1 MKRHINSL
9 FGIVVMIAFIIS
21 TQSFGQDSNTT
32 AQHQHKMKKECCKE
46 KGNADKSKECCK
58 GKMESKENAKSSCN
72 EKKDSKECCKGKM
85 ESKGNSNEYKEENHK
100 EMGSSASLEEMD
112 KNKDGKLFQCSM
124 CPDQISDKAGS
135 CKECGMELKEV
146 KIEDIKKHMQKK

>member
-1 MKRHINSL
+1 MKKHINSF

-21 TQSFGQDSNTT
+21 TQSFGQDSNKT
-32 AQHQHKMKKECCKE
+32 AQHEHKMKKECCKE
-46 KGNADKSKECCK
+46 KGNADKSKECC
-58 GKMESKENAKSSCN
+58 N
-72 EKKDSKECCKGKM
+72 GKM
-85 ESKGNSNEYKEENHK
+85 ESKGNANECKEESHK

-124 CPDQISDKAGS
+124 CPDQISDKAGN

>member
-1 MKRHINSL
+1 MKKHINSFL
-9 FGIVVMIAFIIS
+9 GVVVIIAFIIS
-21 TQSFGQDSNTT
+21 TQSFGQDSKKTD
-32 AQHQHKMKKECCKE
+32 QHQHKMKKECCKE

-58 GKMESKENAKSSCN
+58 GKM
-72 EKKDSKECCKGKM
+72 G
-85 ESKGNSNEYKEENHK
+85 SKGNSNECKEENHK
-100 EMGSSASLEEMD
+100 GMNSSESLEEMD
-112 KNKDGKLFQCSM
+112 KNKDGKLFQCTM

>member
-1 MKRHINSL
+1 MKKHINSF

-21 TQSFGQDSNTT
+21 TQSFGQDSNKMD
-32 AQHQHKMKKECCKE
+32 QHQHKMKKECCKE
-46 KGNADKSKECCK
+46 KCNADKSKECCK
-58 GKMESKENAKSSCN
+58 GKMESK
-72 EKKDSKECCKGKM
+72 
-85 ESKGNSNEYKEENHK
+85 GNSSECKEENHK
-100 EMGSSASLEEMD
+100 EMSSSASLEEMD

-124 CPDQISDKAGS
+124 CPDQISDKAGK